1 MPSAYEHLCAIRTSG
16 GIVVLDG
23 AMGTELEARGAR
35 MDGAA
40 WGALANLRE
49 SELVREIHE
58 DHIRAGADVV
68 TTNTFMSGIG
78 PMTRAGVAEQFE
90 QGVRNAIAAA
100 REASERVAE
109 RPITIAGS
117 IGATRWGAPE
127 TDPASHRSVE
137 DQLRAGYARQANLL
151 ADEGVDVIV
160 LEMVTDVR
168 LGLAALDG
176 ATASGLPVWL
186 GLSMRVPG
194 HDPSAY
200 ESLPDIE
207 PQGRELVDAC
217 LRDGLDAVN
226 VMHTDIADVDQV
238 LALVRPRWAGVLGVY
253 PHHGLWTRPH
263 WTFVDVPDEQLLT
276 LAQGWIDQGVGML
289 GGCCGLR
296 SHHIAALRTL
306 ADAQPHPVL

>member
-1 MPSAYEHLCAIRTSG
+1 MSG

-35 MDGAA
+35 MDGAV
-40 WGALANLRE
+40 WGALANLTE
-49 SELVREIHE
+49 ADLVREIHE

-68 TTNTFMSGIG
+68 TTNTFMSGSG
-78 PMTRAGVAEQFE
+78 PMTRAGVGDRFE
-90 QGVRNAIAAA
+90 QGILNAIAAA
-100 REASERVAE
+100 RAAIQRAAE
-109 RPITIAGS
+109 RPISVAGS
-117 IGATRWGAPE
+117 IGATPWGAPE
-127 TDPASHRSVE
+127 IDPASELSE
-137 DQLRAGYARQANLL
+137 GDQLRAGYARQANLL
-151 ADEGVDVIV
+151 REGGVDVIA
-160 LEMVTDVR
+160 LEMVTDIR

-176 ATASGLPVWL
+176 AMASGLPVWL

-194 HDPSAY
+194 HDPSSY
-200 ESLPDIE
+200 DSLPDIE
-207 PQGRELVDAC
+207 PRGRELAHAC

-226 VMHTDIADVDQV
+226 VMHTDVSDVDLV
-238 LALVRPRWAGVLGVY
+238 LALVRPLWAGVLGVY

-263 WTFVDVPDEQLLT
+263 WTFVDVPDEDLVA

-306 ADAQPHPVL
+306 ADTQLGSVGPLSPGS